1 MEKRILRT
9 SYLWVALLMLAACT
23 QDETMDDN
31 TLPEGKYPLEIAS
44 VTMSVESSSKPWN
57 ANAPQTR
64 VAESEDGN
72 SSVWEWNGTEKIGVQ
87 FGSEQVTY
95 TLEDGQSLTP
105 SKQLYWQNK
114 ESQSLT
120 AWYPAY
126 EEGNGTIDL
135 SNQTDAL
142 AYVLQT
148 TETANF
154 DKPVTLGFKH
164 QLAKVRIVLVGVTSQ
179 VYKVEINNYTS
190 CSFNPADGTVTGNT
204 SGYIAMKPYNYL
216 GIGECWE
223 ANVVPGTVN
232 GNALVRLNDT
242 TAVNI
247 TGISSFEVGS
257 LNTITLSVT
266 TEGEISIQSIT
277 VADWPVGGEHT
288 LTRAETDGSAWTWQS
303 GDQVALNIA
312 PYNGTPATYT
322 LTYGNDARWT
332 ASSKIGEMLL
342 PATVEAWWPNTA
354 SASEFSFQHD
364 SQGGTIYINGIP
376 TWLEGTVDQSSID
389 KLTQNDWMTSEQI
402 TIGNPSIDLTLQH
415 RLAKVTLNIQSSE
428 TINEVR
434 FFSYSPNAPQGVTSS
449 ILTRL
454 AVRPLQNSNTYTAIV
469 SAFYYNGDIGYLPFV
484 KIKVGENNTEKWVYL
499 PRNIGTNGSLSAGNA
514 YTFNLT
520 VNSTNALDTRS
531 AGTSDCELEL
541 VSVTRMNNN

>member
-44 VTMSVESSSKPWN
+44 VTMSVESSSEPWS

-64 VAESEDGN
+64 VTESENGN
-72 SSVWEWNGTEKIGVQ
+72 SSTWEWNGTERIGVQ
-87 FGSEQVTY
+87 IGNGKPGTY
-95 TLEDGQSLTP
+95 VL
-105 SKQLYWQNK
+105 N
-114 ESQSLT
+114 
-120 AWYPAY
+120 
-126 EEGNGTIDL
+126 EGNTITAENACYWASTATGQAVKAWFPD
-135 SNQTDAL
+135 TDEPISLADQSSGL

-154 DKPVTLGFKH
+154 DNPVTLGFKH
-164 QLAKVRIVLVGVTSQ
+164 QLAKVRIVLAGVTSQ
-179 VYKVEINNYTS
+179 VNKVEINNYTS

-204 SGYIAMKPYNYL
+204 SGYIAMKRCNYL
-216 GIGECWE
+216 DIGECWE

-232 GNALVRLNDT
+232 GNALVRLNGT

-247 TGISSFEVGS
+247 TGVNSFEVGS
-257 LNTITLSVT
+257 LNTITVSVT
-266 TEGEISIQSIT
+266 AKGEISIQSIT
-277 VADWPVGGEHT
+277 VADWPVGSEHP
-288 LTRAETDGSAWTWQS
+288 LTRAETGGSAWTWQS

-332 ASSKIGEMLL
+332 ASPKIGEMLL
-342 PATVEAWWPNTA
+342 PATVEAWYPSTA
-354 SASEFSFQHD
+354 SASEFSFKHD
-364 SQGGTIYINGIP
+364 SKAQIFDDIVII
-376 TWLEGTVDQSSID
+376 GTVNQSTAQ
-389 KLTQNDWMTSEQI
+389 KLAESDWMTSDK
-402 TIGNPSIDLTLQH
+402 TNMPSPSFDINMQH
-415 RLAKVTLNIQSSE
+415 RLCKVTVNIQSSE
-428 TINEVR
+428 TAEEVI
-434 FFSYSPNAPQGVTSS
+434 FFSCLSNTPTGVTS
-449 ILTRL
+449 
-454 AVRPLQNSNTYTAIV
+454 VRPNFVGITPLKSGKGNTYTAIV
-469 SAFYYNGDIGYLPFV
+469 SAFYYNGDLGYLSLMKV
-484 KIKVGENNTEKWVYL
+484 KMGKTDKLVNL
-499 PRNIGTNGSLSAGNA
+499 PRHIGNQGSLSAGNA

-520 VNSTNALDTRS
+520 VNSTNSIGTRT